1 VQSPSGVELAG
12 TVGLVLAVPAVALLG
27 SSGRRHTGA
36 ARRAHLILALGG
48 ALATAAALA
57 GALSAMLSDVP
68 PPRVHLGSAVALG
81 AAIGTLILLVG
92 TAMLPG
98 AAESTG
104 AAVRHLLDGLVIAA
118 AFWFVGWVLLAE
130 PTHLLGDATPM
141 ACPSILIPTGLLVIS
156 LGLTIVL
163 ALHAHRPR
171 LTTVRVATG
180 VTLVATATVALA
192 GGICQARDQWVL
204 TGSLLLPAG
213 LSLIA
218 HAVKA
223 ADRPVEVVGDLS
235 ERGTAYAV
243 VPMVAM
249 VTALGFH
256 LAGGGSFG
264 LYAFLGASVEG
275 FALVGRQVLAL
286 GDVRRYTLRLRQ
298 SEAHFREL
306 AHTDPLTGL
315 ANRRGLQ
322 RALRDCQCPEE
333 PLVLVGIDL
342 DGFKTVNDMRGHDVG
357 DAVLGEVGERLRRN
371 LLDGDVAARLGG
383 DEFAV
388 LMHGTADEA
397 MLTAH
402 RLLAVLGE
410 PYEVDGG
417 SVFLSASLGVA
428 DTGEL
433 IRDADLA
440 LRYAKQRGKNR
451 VERYQAR
458 YDELLRRRGTL
469 ESELR
474 HAIDRDQLRL
484 VFQPVVALPSM
495 RPVGAEALLR
505 WHHPTL
511 GAVRPD
517 EFIPVAEESG
527 LINRIGSWVLA
538 KACAQLADWLAKGHD
553 VWVSVNL
560 SPKELHAAD
569 YAGQVAD
576 VLAEHGVPPQRLVL
590 EVTEHAVATDMDE
603 LVSRLASLRAT
614 GVRVALDDFGAGY
627 SSLGQLQTLP
637 VDILKIDHALV
648 AEPESRTGT
657 AAPLVDIVVRLGH
670 RLGLEV
676 LAEGIGT
683 PAQRAAVEEAG
694 CRLGQG
700 SLFGWGVPA
709 EHLEAQLHGLRSGTR
724 PAPAPRNDPPK
735 GAAARSQVVTLG
747 PGMKQLRA
755 VLPTDPAFG
764 ALVGDQ
770 NVGSVDSP
778 SEMGQ
783 P

>member
-1 VQSPSGVELAG
+1 MPSPSGVELAG
-12 TVGLVLAVPAVALLG
+12 LASLLVAVPAVAVLG
-27 SSGRRHTGA
+27 NSGRRHTGA
-36 ARRAHLILALGG
+36 ARRAHLALAAGG
-48 ALATAAALA
+48 AIAAGAALA
-57 GALSAMLSDVP
+57 GLLSVLMTTTA
-68 PPRVHLGSAVALG
+68 PPRMALGTAVAAG
-81 AAIGTLILLVG
+81 TAIGILILLIG

-98 AAESTG
+98 AAENPG
-104 AAVRHLLDGLVIAA
+104 AALRHLLDGLVIAA
-118 AFWFVGWVLLAE
+118 AIWFAGWVLIAE
-130 PTHLLGDATPM
+130 PTRILGDATPM
-141 ACPSILIPTGLLVIS
+141 ACPSVLIPTGLAVLS

-171 LTTVRVATG
+171 LTTVRVAGG
-180 VTLVATATVALA
+180 VTLVAAAAVALA
-192 GGICQARDQWVL
+192 GGICQDADGAAL
-204 TGSLLLPAG
+204 AGALLLPTG
-213 LSLIA
+213 LFVIA
-218 HAVKA
+218 RAVKV
-223 ADRPVEVVGDLS
+223 ADRPVTVVGDVTDRS
-235 ERGTAYAV
+235 TAYAV
-243 VPMVAM
+243 VPMLVM
-249 VTALGFH
+249 VVALGYH
-256 LAGGGSFG
+256 LIRGGDFD
-264 LYAFLGASVEG
+264 LYGFVGAAVEG
-275 FALVGRQVLAL
+275 LALVGRQYLAL
-286 GDVRRYTLRLRQ
+286 GDVRRYTLELR
-298 SEAHFREL
+298 SREAHFREL

-322 RALRDCQCPEE
+322 RALRDSGES
-333 PLVLVGIDL
+333 LVLVGIDL

-357 DAVLGEVGERLRRN
+357 DAVLTEVGRRLQHN

-388 LMHGTADEA
+388 LMRGTADEA

-428 DTGEL
+428 STGPGPADTGDI

-451 VERYQAR
+451 VERYQQR

-469 ESELR
+469 ENELR
-474 HAIDRDQLRL
+474 HAIDREQLRL
-484 VFQPVVALPSM
+484 VFQPVVALPST

-505 WHHPTL
+505 WTHPTL

-527 LINRIGSWVLA
+527 LINRIGAWVLEQ
-538 KACAQLADWLAKGHD
+538 ACVQLAEWLARGHD

-576 VLAEHGVPPQRLVL
+576 VLERHGVPPQRLVL
-590 EVTEHAVATDMDE
+590 EVTEHAVATDLEE
-603 LVSRLASLRAT
+603 LISRLTELRTT
-614 GVRVALDDFGAGY
+614 GVRIALDDFGAGY
-627 SSLGQLQTLP
+627 SSLGQLRTLP

-657 AAPLVDIVVRLGH
+657 AAPLVDVVVRLGH

-683 PAQRAAVEEAG
+683 PAQRAVVEEAG

-709 EHLEAQLHGLRSGTR
+709 EHLEAQLRTLRQSPSR
-724 PAPAPRNDPPK
+724 PVPAPRSAPPAD
-735 GAAARSQVVTLG
+735 AAPRSQVVMLG
-747 PGMKQLRA
+747 PGMRQLRA
-755 VLPTDPAFG
+755 LLPSDPGFAAPTG
-764 ALVGDQ
+764 ERA
-770 NVGSVDSP
+770 
-778 SEMGQ
+778 E
-783 P
+783 

>member
-1 VQSPSGVELAG
+1 MTTTAPPRMALGTAVAAG
-12 TVGLVLAVPAVALLG
+12 T
-27 SSGRRHTGA
+27 
-36 ARRAHLILALGG
+36 
-48 ALATAAALA
+48 
-57 GALSAMLSDVP
+57 
-68 PPRVHLGSAVALG
+68 
-81 AAIGTLILLVG
+81 AIGILILLIG

-98 AAESTG
+98 AAENPG
-104 AAVRHLLDGLVIAA
+104 AALRHLLDGLVIAA
-118 AFWFVGWVLLAE
+118 AIWFAGWVLIAE
-130 PTHLLGDATPM
+130 PTRILGDATPM
-141 ACPSILIPTGLLVIS
+141 ACPSVLIPTGLAVLS

-171 LTTVRVATG
+171 LTTVRVAGG
-180 VTLVATATVALA
+180 VTLVAAAAVALA
-192 GGICQARDQWVL
+192 GGICQDADGAAL
-204 TGSLLLPAG
+204 AGALLLPTG
-213 LSLIA
+213 LFVIA
-218 HAVKA
+218 RAVKV
-223 ADRPVEVVGDLS
+223 ADRPVTVVGDVTDRS
-235 ERGTAYAV
+235 TAYAV
-243 VPMVAM
+243 VPMLVM
-249 VTALGFH
+249 VVALGYH
-256 LAGGGSFG
+256 LIRGGDFD
-264 LYAFLGASVEG
+264 LYGFVGAAVEG
-275 FALVGRQVLAL
+275 LALVGRQYLAL
-286 GDVRRYTLRLRQ
+286 GDVRRYTLELR
-298 SEAHFREL
+298 SREAHFREL

-322 RALRDCQCPEE
+322 RALRDSGES
-333 PLVLVGIDL
+333 LVLVGIDL

-357 DAVLGEVGERLRRN
+357 DAVLTEVGRRLQHN

-388 LMHGTADEA
+388 LMRGTADEA

-428 DTGEL
+428 STGPGPADTGDI

-451 VERYQAR
+451 VERYQQR

-469 ESELR
+469 ENELR
-474 HAIDRDQLRL
+474 HAIDREQLRL
-484 VFQPVVALPSM
+484 VFQPVVALPST

-505 WHHPTL
+505 WTHPTL

-527 LINRIGSWVLA
+527 LINRIGAWVLEQ
-538 KACAQLADWLAKGHD
+538 ACVQLAEWLARGHD

-576 VLAEHGVPPQRLVL
+576 VLERHGVPPQRLVL
-590 EVTEHAVATDMDE
+590 EVTEHAVATDLEE
-603 LVSRLASLRAT
+603 LISRLTELRTT
-614 GVRVALDDFGAGY
+614 GVRIALDDFGAGY
-627 SSLGQLQTLP
+627 SSLGQLRTLP

-657 AAPLVDIVVRLGH
+657 AAPLVDVVVRLGH

-683 PAQRAAVEEAG
+683 PAQRAVVEEAG

-709 EHLEAQLHGLRSGTR
+709 EHLEAQLRTLRQSPSR
-724 PAPAPRNDPPK
+724 PVPAPRSAPPAD
-735 GAAARSQVVTLG
+735 AAPRSQVVMLG
-747 PGMKQLRA
+747 PGMRQLRA
-755 VLPTDPAFG
+755 LLPSDPGFAAPTG
-764 ALVGDQ
+764 ERA
-770 NVGSVDSP
+770 
-778 SEMGQ
+778 E
-783 P
+783 